1 MNSVARALLVLALA
15 AAAAPGAA
23 AQRLFKSDAPL
34 EVTITTNLNALLK
47 QRDSTE
53 LVKRGALASYADSS
67 GATIA
72 VPVSLRARGHFRR
85 QARNCQ
91 FPPIYFEPK
100 NAPSKGTLFA
110 NVGRLKLTTNCRP
123 GNAEY
128 EQYILQEFLLYRAY
142 ASLTDTSYR
151 TRLVHVTYRDSANAV
166 RPMTSW
172 AFFIEDA
179 NLMAARLGGEIFKK
193 TGAHFD
199 DVDENILGLVGMF
212 EYFAGNTDWSI
223 SGLHNI
229 TLVRDALMH
238 LVPVPYDFDWSGA
251 VNTRYATPDYRLKLR
266 SVTQRL
272 YRGDCRDEAALRPVV
287 ARLLA
292 KRAAIDSL
300 FTRLPQLPPG
310 TVKEMRGYFAD
321 FWELVARPASLT
333 HEVANGCQRYG
344 N

>member
-1 MNSVARALLVLALA
+1 MNCPARLLFVFALTAV
-15 AAAAPGAA
+15 AAPRAA
-23 AQRLFKSDAPL
+23 AQRLFTSDAPL
-34 EVTITTNLNALLK
+34 EVTITTNLKSLLR
-47 QRDSTE
+47 QRDSLA
-53 LVKRGALASYADSS
+53 LVKHGALASYVDSS
-67 GATIA
+67 GSTVS

-85 QARNCQ
+85 QARNCD
-91 FPPIYFEPK
+91 FPPIYVEPK
-100 NAPSKGTLFA
+100 HAASKGTLFA
-110 NVGRLKLTTNCRP
+110 HVGRLKLTTNCRP

-142 ASLTDTSYR
+142 ATLTDTSYR

-166 RPMTSW
+166 RPLSTW

-179 NLMAARLGGEIFKK
+179 DLMAARLGGETFKK

-199 DVDENILGLVGMF
+199 DVDENVLGLVGLF

-229 TLVRDALMH
+229 TLLRDSVMH

-251 VNTRYATPDYRLKLR
+251 VNARYATPDYRLKLY

-292 KRAAIDSL
+292 RRATIDSL
-300 FTRLPQLPPG
+300 FTRLPQLSPG
-310 TVKEMRGYFAD
+310 TVKEMRRYFDD
-321 FWELVARPASLT
+321 FWELAARPASLARD
-333 HEVANGCQRYG
+333 VANGCQKYG